1 MPCQCNTR
9 LLTKIRNN
17 SIIGSTLT
25 SVCSIPV
32 EQETTKM
39 FEFEFSS
46 AAISNKGFLAAVQK
60 AKTIGKSYRYN
71 NGSFEKKGSFNL
83 PSAFD
88 SKKTYR
94 VSMVFTSDTALR
106 MKGPDQDYSSSK
118 DYVYIIDDAGE
129 LSGPT
134 DAGQAAGLLY
144 GFSLDQGPL
153 YQVRGNPLLVKS
165 HKTQTVFKTG
175 ATMGHVTNA
184 GEVHERIVVTTQD
197 FKTQARNFHV
207 FNLKGTLTAM
217 KRRRWCKGCVC
228 LCVCVCVYV
237 CGFF

>member
-1 MPCQCNTR
+1 MR
-9 LLTKIRNN
+9 FLSLLKVLI
-17 SIIGSTLT
+17 
-25 SVCSIPV
+25 
-32 EQETTKM
+32 
-39 FEFEFSS
+39 FSED
-46 AAISNKGFLAAVQK
+46 F
-60 AKTIGKSYRYN
+60 
-71 NGSFEKKGSFNL
+71 
-83 PSAFD
+83 
-88 SKKTYR
+88 
-94 VSMVFTSDTALR
+94 
-106 MKGPDQDYSSSK
+106 
-118 DYVYIIDDAGE
+118 VYIIDDVGK
-129 LSGPT
+129 LSGPSK
-134 DAGQAAGLLY
+134 AGQAAGLLY

-228 LCVCVCVYV
+228 MSGHVFLSMSVCLTVCMCECVFECVCVRV
-237 CGFF
+237 CRCLSVSV